1 MSLELQRAF
10 GLRRE
15 ESLKVK
21 PWQADH
27 GDRLVLQGSWTK
39 GGRPREIPLG
49 TLAQR
54 DVLDRAKAL
63 VKFRSASLIPPH
75 KTYEQQLHSYESQC
89 FRAGLHKMHGL
100 RHAYAQDRF
109 PELAGFACP
118 AAGGPTRE
126 QLTPEQ
132 READYDARVVISAEL
147 GHGREAITAALYALS
162 IDPGHPHSIFF
173 SLKKARDNARTVREA
188 LTIEV
193 FVALNET
200 YKELEAYNRRQM
212 ADPTT
217 FRSALAATQRGILST
232 AGAVEQTLARD
243 PGWLFLKLG
252 ESMERVFRTAVVL
265 RVKLPT
271 LMAQEPKVDLPLFYT
286 RWRALLRGLS
296 SLENYRK
303 VHGARMEPADALQFL
318 LFDPHTP
325 RSVRYGTTS
334 VKEILERIS
343 AANHLS
349 LPARIMGKLAADL
362 AYQGQDVLH
371 DGQALPFLDQ
381 VLGELTRC
389 HDTLSTTYFGT

>member
-1 MSLELQRAF
+1 MILSRVADALYWMGRYLERAENVTRLLIVTEEMSSEVLGLDEEVARAEWSELRAIF
-10 GLRRE
+10 PDGDGGDAPHTLR
-15 ESLKVK
+15 
-21 PWQADH
+21 
-27 GDRLVLQGSWTK
+27 
-39 GGRPREIPLG
+39 
-49 TLAQR
+49 
-54 DVLDRAKAL
+54 AL
-63 VKFRSASLIPPH
+63 V
-75 KTYEQQLHSYESQC
+75 Q
-89 FRAGLHKMHGL
+89 
-100 RHAYAQDRF
+100 
-109 PELAGFACP
+109 
-118 AAGGPTRE
+118 
-126 QLTPEQ
+126 
-132 READYDARVVISAEL
+132 
-147 GHGREAITAALYALS
+147 AALYALS

-193 FVALNET
+193 FVSLNET

-212 ADPTT
+212 ADPPT

-232 AGAVEQTLARD
+232 AGAIEQTLARD

-343 AANHLS
+343 GTNDLS

-362 AYQGQDVLH
+362 AYQGQDVLR

-381 VLGELTRC
+381 VLGELARC